1 MTDIRAQVKNPA
13 ALHKEVYSAVSICF
27 LVALFEGLDIQSMG
41 VAAPRLAPAF
51 HLDPGQMG
59 LVMSASTVGLMI
71 GAALGGWISDQ
82 IGRKPVIMASMG
94 ALGLFSLATA
104 FAPDFYAL
112 IVARI
117 LAGLGLG
124 GAFPNL
130 IALVSEVTP
139 REFRVRALGVMYC
152 GMPLGGACAGVLMAS
167 ASSMDWRPVFY
178 AGGIGP
184 LVLIPLLKAFLPT
197 SRAIRDTSVSS
208 DADTFSRRLFG
219 PRTGTTLLLWTSYFF
234 TLLAVYMLLN
244 WLPSL
249 LVAKGYTRAQGSTC
263 SIFLN
268 MGAVVGSIVL
278 GALSDNRKPK
288 WILIVTYA
296 GMIGSLLALTIA
308 QGFILYVAAFAAGY
322 FVIGGQLA
330 LYAIAPT
337 LYPTAIRGTG
347 VGAAVAVG
355 RIGSIAG
362 PLLAGTLLSYG
373 FGANSVPTAA
383 MPGLIVAFCAI
394 FALAVHTPVKNRVP
408 ALSTEPGKTL

>member
-1 MTDIRAQVKNPA
+1 MVETRAEMNSA
-13 ALHKEVYSAVSICF
+13 AEFPREVYGVVSICF

-82 IGRKPVIMASMG
+82 TGRKAVIIASMA
-94 ALGLFSLATA
+94 ALGLFSLGTA
-104 FAPDFYAL
+104 LAPDYYAL
-112 IVARI
+112 LVVRVF
-117 LAGLGLG
+117 AGLGLG

-139 REFRVRALGVMYC
+139 REYRVRALGAMYC
-152 GMPLGGACAGVLMAS
+152 GLPLGGACAGVLMAS

-184 LVLIPLLKAFLPT
+184 LLLMPLLAARLPK
-197 SRAIRDTSVSS
+197 SRAIRDALSPS
-208 DADTFSRRLFG
+208 DTPVNSDIAGEKLFG
-219 PRTGTTLLLWTSYFF
+219 SRTGTTLLLWTSYFF
-234 TLLAVYMLLN
+234 TLLAVYLLLN

-263 SIFLN
+263 SIVLN
-268 MGAVVGSIVL
+268 IGAVVGSIVL
-278 GALSDNRKPK
+278 GAVSDSRKPK
-288 WILIVTYA
+288 WILILTYA
-296 GMIGSLLALTIA
+296 GMMASLLALTVA
-308 QGFILYVAAFAAGY
+308 QGVVLYFAAFVAGY

-330 LYAIAPT
+330 LYAIAPS
-337 LYPTAIRGTG
+337 LYPIAVRGTG

-355 RIGSIAG
+355 RLGSIAG
-362 PLLAGTLLSYG
+362 PLLAGALLVHG
-373 FGANSVPTAA
+373 FGADAVPLAA
-383 MPGLIVAFCAI
+383 MPGLIIAFCAV
-394 FALAVHTPVKNRVP
+394 FTLASARTKY
-408 ALSTEPGKTL
+408 

>member
-1 MTDIRAQVKNPA
+1 MTEIRAGMKSTAEPDREFYGV
-13 ALHKEVYSAVSICF
+13 VSICF

-82 IGRKPVIMASMG
+82 IGRKAVIVASMA
-94 ALGLFSLATA
+94 ALGLFSLGTT
-104 FAPDFYAL
+104 FAPDYYAL
-112 IVARI
+112 LIVRI

-139 REFRVRALGVMYC
+139 REYRVRALGAMYC
-152 GMPLGGACAGVLMAS
+152 GLPLGGACAGALMAS
-167 ASSMDWRPVFY
+167 VSSMDWRPVFY

-184 LVLIPLLKAFLPT
+184 LVLMPLLMAFLPKRRTIRGALSGGHIPGHTET
-197 SRAIRDTSVSS
+197 SGEK
-208 DADTFSRRLFG
+208 LFG

-234 TLLAVYMLLN
+234 TLLAVYLLLN

-249 LVAKGYTRAQGSTC
+249 LVAKGYTRAQGATC
-263 SIFLN
+263 SIVLN
-268 MGAVVGSIVL
+268 AGAVVGSIVL
-278 GALSDNRKPK
+278 GALSDSRKPK
-288 WILIVTYA
+288 WILICTYA
-296 GMIGSLLALTIA
+296 GMMASLLALTIA
-308 QGFILYVAAFAAGY
+308 QGMALYVAAFIAGY

-330 LYAIAPT
+330 LYAIAPS
-337 LYPTAIRGTG
+337 LYPMAIRGTG

-355 RIGSIAG
+355 RLGSIAG
-362 PLLAGTLLSYG
+362 PLLAGALLVHG
-373 FGANSVPTAA
+373 FGADAVPVAA
-383 MPGLIVAFCAI
+383 MPGLIVAFCAV
-394 FALAVHTPVKNRVP
+394 FTLAVARAKY
-408 ALSTEPGKTL
+408 

>member
-1 MTDIRAQVKNPA
+1 MTEIRIGMKSTAQA
-13 ALHKEVYSAVSICF
+13 DRQVYGVVSICF

-82 IGRKPVIMASMG
+82 IGRKAVIVASMA
-94 ALGLFSLATA
+94 ALGLFSLGTA

-112 IVARI
+112 LIVRI
-117 LAGLGLG
+117 LVGLGLG

-139 REFRVRALGVMYC
+139 REYRVRALGAMYC
-152 GMPLGGACAGVLMAS
+152 GLPLGGACAGVLMS
-167 ASSMDWRPVFY
+167 SVSSMDWRPVFY

-184 LVLIPLLKAFLPT
+184 LVLMPLLIACLPKRRT
-197 SRAIRDTSVSS
+197 IREALSGDHIPGGTNGS
-208 DADTFSRRLFG
+208 DGKLFG
-219 PRTGTTLLLWTSYFF
+219 SRTGTTLLLWTSYFF
-234 TLLAVYMLLN
+234 TLLAVYLLLN

-249 LVAKGYTRAQGSTC
+249 LVAKGYTRAQGATC
-263 SIFLN
+263 SVILN
-268 MGAVVGSIVL
+268 VGAVVGSIVL
-278 GALSDNRKPK
+278 GALSDRRRPK
-288 WILIVTYA
+288 WILICTYT
-296 GMIGSLLALTIA
+296 GMMASLLALTIA
-308 QGFILYVAAFAAGY
+308 HGMALYAAAFIAGY

-337 LYPTAIRGTG
+337 LYPEAIRGTG

-355 RIGSIAG
+355 RMGSIAG
-362 PLLAGTLLSYG
+362 PLLAGALLVHG
-373 FGANSVPTAA
+373 FGANSVPMAA
-383 MPGLIVAFCAI
+383 MPGLIVAFCAV
-394 FALAVHTPVKNRVP
+394 FTLAVARAKY
-408 ALSTEPGKTL
+408 